1 MHRIY
6 EGDVVE
12 TIEKPRKDIQEKT
25 SKKKWFFKESN
36 EEKIR
41 KYYKFRI
48 LKERY
53 DLRFKPDLTPR
64 EIQEELLLK
73 EVADVSEITELYTAV
88 RYGNCMPDKA
98 MVKKASRLSKE

>member
-1 MHRIY
+1 M
-6 EGDVVE
+6 
-12 TIEKPRKDIQEKT
+12 
-25 SKKKWFFKESN
+25 
-36 EEKIR
+36 
-41 KYYKFRI
+41 
-48 LKERY
+48 KERY

-88 RYGNCMPDKA
+88 RYGNCMPDKV